1 LKIILITVGSIK
13 TPYVKQGVFEYVK
26 RLERYASFEAKAV
39 KEEPYKPPWPKD
51 GVLRKEAVS
60 IRKSLAKGDFVVA
73 LSDGGKEFSSKEFS
87 GFIGKVFSGGKKR
100 IVFVIGGA
108 YGLDRDLVEEADLTL
123 SLSRMTL
130 PHELCA
136 LLFVEQL
143 YRAFTIIKGEP
154 YSH

>member
-1 LKIILITVGSIK
+1 MK

-26 RLERYASFEAKAV
+26 RLKRYAPFEVIAV
-39 KEEPYKPPWPKD
+39 KEEPYKPPRPKE
-51 GVLRKEAVS
+51 GVLLKEAGA
-60 IRKSLAKGDFVVA
+60 IRKALAKGDFVVA
-73 LSDGGKEFSSKEFS
+73 LSDGGAGFSSKEFS
-87 GFIGKVFSGGKKR
+87 GFIEKVFSGGKKR

-108 YGLDRDLVEEADLTL
+108 YGLDRALVEEADFRL

-136 LLFVEQL
+136 LVFVEQL

>member
-1 LKIILITVGSIK
+1 MKIILITVGSIK

-26 RLERYASFEAKAV
+26 RLKRYASFEAKAV
-39 KEEPYKPPWPKD
+39 KEEPYKPPRPKGD
-51 GVLRKEAVS
+51 VLRKEAVS

-73 LSDGGKEFSSKEFS
+73 LSDNGAEFSSKEFS
-87 GFIGKVFSGGKKR
+87 GFIEKVFSGGKKR

-108 YGLDRDLVEEADLTL
+108 YGLDRDIVEEADLCL

-136 LLFVEQL
+136 LVFVEQL